1 MRVEIWTDFVCP
13 YCYIGKRMFQEA
25 LKKFDHS
32 EDVEVIYRSFELNH
46 NAAKGRPADP
56 IGELEEK
63 YGMTRDEII
72 NRKQPIIDRANSVGL
87 DYKAENLVSNNTF
100 DAHRLSQ
107 YAKTVDKMDK
117 LTERIFKAHF
127 IEGLDISNQEV
138 LLYLAEESGL
148 NRAEAKKVLESDDFS
163 TEVFEDQKKADSI
176 DLDYVPFFLFND
188 TTSVSGDY
196 TIDTFLDTMNAIWNN
211 EEITATSADNQEVK
225 KAPPGVVCEDGV
237 CRIVLNDDN

>member
-46 NAAKGRPADP
+46 KAAKGRPADP
-56 IGELEEK
+56 LGALKEK
-63 YGMTRDEII
+63 YGMSKEEII
-72 NRKQPIIDRANSVGL
+72 KRKQPIIDRAKSVGL
-87 DYKAENLVSNNTF
+87 DYKAENLISNNTF

-117 LTERIFKAHF
+117 LTERIFKAQF
-127 IEGLDISNQEV
+127 IEGLDISSHEV
-138 LLYLAEESGL
+138 LLSLAEESGL
-148 NRAEAKKVLESDDFS
+148 NREDAKKVLESDDFS
-163 TEVFEDQKKADSI
+163 REVFEDQKKADSI
-176 DLDYVPFFLFND
+176 DLDYVPYFLFND

-211 EEITATSADNQEVK
+211 EEITATSDNQEVK

-237 CRIVLNDDN
+237 CRIVLDDDN

>member
-1 MRVEIWTDFVCP
+1 MKVEIWTDFVCP

-32 EDVEVIYRSFELNH
+32 EDVEVTYRSFELNH
-46 NAAKGRPADP
+46 NAPKGRSLDP
-56 IGELEEK
+56 IGELAEK
-63 YGMTRDEII
+63 YNMSREEVAK
-72 NRKQPIIDRANSVGL
+72 RKQPIIDRANSVGL
-87 DYKAENLVSNNTF
+87 DYKAENLTSNNTF

-107 YAKTVDKMDK
+107 YAKTIDKMDK
-117 LTERIFKAHF
+117 LTERIFKAQF
-127 IEGLDISNQEV
+127 IEGLDISNHEV
-138 LLYLAEESGL
+138 LLYLAEEAGL
-148 NRAEAKKVLESDDFS
+148 NRSEAKKILESDAFS
-163 TEVFEDQKKADSI
+163 NEVFEDQKKADSI

-211 EEITATSADNQEVK
+211 EEITATSLDAKEIK

-237 CRIVLNDDN
+237 CRLVLDDDN

>member
-46 NAAKGRPADP
+46 KAPKGRSADT
-56 IGELEEK
+56 IKELAEK
-63 YGMTRDEII
+63 YGLSEDEII
-72 NRKQPIIDRANSVGL
+72 KRKQPIIDRANSVGL
-87 DYKAENLVSNNTF
+87 DYKAENLTSNNTF

-117 LTERIFKAHF
+117 LTERIFRAQF
-127 IEGLDISNQEV
+127 IEGLDISSHEV
-138 LLYLAEESGL
+138 LLSLAEESGL
-148 NRAEAKKVLESDDFS
+148 DREAAQRVLDSEAFS
-163 TEVFEDQKKADSI
+163 SEVFADQNKADSI
-176 DLDYVPFFLFND
+176 DLDFVPYFLFNE

-211 EEITATSADNQEVK
+211 EEVASTSVDKEVK
-225 KAPPGVVCEDGV
+225 KAPPGIVCEDGV
-237 CRIVLNDDN
+237 CRLVVDDEN

>member
-1 MRVEIWTDFVCP
+1 MIVEIWTDFVCP

-56 IGELEEK
+56 LSALQEK
-63 YGMTRDEII
+63 YRMSKEDII
-72 NRKQPIIDRANSVGL
+72 KRNQAIIDRAQSVGL
-87 DYKAENLVSNNTF
+87 DYKIENLFSNNTF

-107 YAKTVDKMDK
+107 YSKTLDKMDK

-127 IEGLDISNQEV
+127 IQGLDISSHDV
-138 LLYLAEESGL
+138 LLSLAEESGL
-148 NRAEAKKVLESDDFS
+148 NREAAQKVLESEDFS
-163 TEVFEDQKKADSI
+163 SEVFEDQKKADSI
-176 DLDYVPFFLFND
+176 DLDYVPYFLFNG

-196 TIDTFLDTMNAIWNN
+196 TVDTFLDTMNAIWNN
-211 EEITATSADNQEVK
+211 EEITVTSDHQDVK

-237 CRIVLNDDN
+237 CRIVLDQDN